1 MLCVRLCVCLS
12 GSVCLCVCS
21 ICSPMCEE
29 SQIHDVQRAEEN
41 VKCPSVSLSDFPLR
55 PGAKLTTSK
64 PIAPTVF
71 VLIALGTWGHAWT
84 FVWVLGIWSLCSK
97 CSYSLSCH
105 FQLHIVLFYRFASW
119 VSAFLIT
126 MTKCLTKAVWGKKDL
141 FEFSLRFSP
150 LWWERSSS
158 RSEAAAAHT
167 VSQIRKQW

>member
-1 MLCVRLCVCLS
+1 MINVLFGIVLCYVYVCVFVCLS

-41 VKCPSVSLSDFPLR
+41 VKCPAVSLSDFPLR

-71 VLIALGTWGHAWT
+71 VLIALGTWGRAWT
-84 FVWVLGIWSLCSK
+84 FVWVLGTWSLCSK

-105 FQLHIVLFYRFASW
+105 FQLHIVLF
-119 VSAFLIT
+119 T
-126 MTKCLTKAVWGKKDL
+126 DL
-141 FEFSLRFSP
+141 PVGLVLFSL
-150 LWWERSSS
+150 LWQSVWQKQCEERRIYLSS
-158 RSEAAAAHT
+158 
-167 VSQIRKQW
+167 V